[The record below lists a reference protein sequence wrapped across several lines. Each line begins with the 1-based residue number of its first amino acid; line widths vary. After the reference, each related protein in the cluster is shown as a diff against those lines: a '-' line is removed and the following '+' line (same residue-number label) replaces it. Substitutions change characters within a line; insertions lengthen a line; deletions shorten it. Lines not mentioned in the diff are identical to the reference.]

1 LDLEHLLNR
10 NPRDCSVG
18 ERERIAIAAAL
29 ALDPQVLLLDEPT
42 RGMDPGHRAALVTTI
57 RAHATRGGC
66 AVLAT
71 HDLELARACADQ
83 RWALADG
90 SLTAEVIA

>member
-1 LDLEHLLNR
+1 
-10 NPRDCSVG
+10 
-18 ERERIAIAAAL
+18 
-29 ALDPQVLLLDEPT
+29 
-42 RGMDPGHRAALVTTI
+42 MDPGHRAALVTTI